1 MITTIKDS
9 TVRSRLSPELKAQ
22 AESVLAS
29 IGMTSSE
36 AIRLF
41 YKQIASRKEF
51 PLELKVPN
59 QTTIDAFNEEHE
71 KVTLNELRGLFK

>member
-1 MITTIKDS
+1 MITTTNSS
-9 TVRSRLSPELKAQ
+9 TVRSRLSPELKVQ

-59 QTTIDAFNEEHE
+59 QTTIGAFNEEHE